1 MLSRSE
7 LELRHISVDYLLNA
21 DDSFIIGDS
30 VQIQQVLLNLVM
42 NAMEAM
48 AEVTDRPCSIT
59 ISTANCGER
68 KVIFEIADTGSGIE
82 PELTERI
89 FDSFYS
95 TKAQGMGM
103 GLTISAS
110 IIERHRGN

>member
-1 MLSRSE
+1 M
-7 LELRHISVDYLLNA
+7 
-21 DDSFIIGDS
+21 
-30 VQIQQVLLNLVM
+30 M

-59 ISTANCGER
+59 IPPANCGREGDLWR
-68 KVIFEIADTGSGIE
+68 SPIPAAALNRSSPSD
-82 PELTERI
+82 

>member
-1 MLSRSE
+1 MQHHDLHR
-7 LELRHISVDYLLNA
+7 ELRRGE
-21 DDSFIIGDS
+21 GD
-30 VQIQQVLLNLVM
+30 L
-42 NAMEAM
+42 
-48 AEVTDRPCSIT
+48 
-59 ISTANCGER
+59 
-68 KVIFEIADTGSGIE
+68 EIADTGSGIE

>member
-30 VQIQQVLLNLVM
+30 VQIQQVLLNPVM

-59 ISTANCGER
+59 ISTANCGEGR
-68 KVIFEIADTGSGIE
+68 
-82 PELTERI
+82 
-89 FDSFYS
+89 
-95 TKAQGMGM
+95 
-103 GLTISAS
+103 
-110 IIERHRGN
+110 

>member
-48 AEVTDRPCSIT
+48 AEVTDCPCSIT

>member
-1 MLSRSE
+1 MQHHDLHR
-7 LELRHISVDYLLNA
+7 ELRR
-21 DDSFIIGDS
+21 G
-30 VQIQQVLLNLVM
+30 
-42 NAMEAM
+42 
-48 AEVTDRPCSIT
+48 
-59 ISTANCGER
+59 

>member
-1 MLSRSE
+1 
-7 LELRHISVDYLLNA
+7 
-21 DDSFIIGDS
+21 
-30 VQIQQVLLNLVM
+30 
-42 NAMEAM
+42 MEAM

-59 ISTANCGER
+59 ISTANCGEG